1 MLLALFFEKHRRV
14 DDSSLV
20 KSIKEYHPFDICIV
34 AQSSL
39 DTIDLDE
46 DEDTDVEEYSDNGV
60 DNIWAQLT
68 Q

>member
-1 MLLALFFEKHRRV
+1 M
-14 DDSSLV
+14 
-20 KSIKEYHPFDICIV
+20 KSIKEYHLFDICIV